1 MKSILS
7 IQLKAAFLLLVFSL
21 NTIVGFACAIGIDM
35 GYNSKNHHDEFETK
49 EAVHIH
55 EDGMEHNHHEQESN
69 HLTSHHQNEVVNNLD
84 EECSESEKCC
94 NDQVTKF
101 EQLAKAISK
110 SSVVNPIFFTV
121 FLSSFYNIDI
131 LVASQATKNTKYFV
145 RGHHPPIPDI
155 LIANQRFQI

>member
-7 IQLKAAFLLLVFSL
+7 IQLKAAFLLIVFSL
-21 NTIVGFACAIGIDM
+21 NTVIGFACAIGIDM
-35 GYNSKNHHDEFETK
+35 GYNSKGHHDEYETK
-49 EAVHIH
+49 EAVHVH
-55 EDGMEHNHHEQESN
+55 DNGMEHIHHEQEEN
-69 HLTSHHQNEVVNNLD
+69 HFTSHHHDEVNNLD
-84 EECSESEKCC
+84 NVSNESDNCC

-101 EQLAKAISK
+101 EQLDKAIPK
-110 SSVVNPIFFTV
+110 SSAVNPIFFTA
-121 FLSSFYNIDI
+121 FLSSFFNIDI